1 MVDQSKPK
9 QGRDWST
16 STIVLRIHKQ
26 SSFLT
31 FSRKFELVNNLTLRL
46 CSKFTNIGNN
56 FLNGRVRFHH
66 CQTLALLRYSD
77 FQQAKLRKPIAK
89 LRINRWLEFP
99 SATST
104 CFPACCLQNNLV
116 VMHWLHRSNKLTCY
130 LFLNVPICSV
140 ELCKK
145 MCRSFLQLCT
155 AVCSNS
161 WQLFSFFRWTV
172 RQLSLPDFNQSQGSM
187 PGRNGPTP
195 EPGTG

>member
-1 MVDQSKPK
+1 MTRILHVVGEQRVCLTSVMVDQSKPK

-31 FSRKFELVNNLTLRL
+31 FLRKFELVNNLTLRL

-89 LRINRWLEFP
+89 LRINR
-99 SATST
+99 
-104 CFPACCLQNNLV
+104 
-116 VMHWLHRSNKLTCY
+116 
-130 LFLNVPICSV
+130 
-140 ELCKK
+140 
-145 MCRSFLQLCT
+145 
-155 AVCSNS
+155 
-161 WQLFSFFRWTV
+161 
-172 RQLSLPDFNQSQGSM
+172 
-187 PGRNGPTP
+187 
-195 EPGTG
+195 